1 LSSGGLK
8 VLANLAYALAHH
20 LTALDFDLPL
30 PGLLLIDGI
39 TKNVGRDE
47 YDQARVDAVFATLLS
62 IGAEHGER
70 LQIIVAANDVPAAA
84 EDRVALRLTPDDR
97 LIPLPTAKGE
107 GLTE

>member
-1 LSSGGLK
+1 M
-8 VLANLAYALAHH
+8 ANLAYTLAHH

-47 YDQARVDAVFATLLS
+47 YDQARVDAVFQTLLS

-84 EDRVALRLTPDDR
+84 EDRVARRLSPDDR
-97 LIPLPTAKGE
+97 LIPLPTARSE
-107 GLTE
+107 ELTE